1 MSLNNYHCVQNNKMT
16 QSEKDLNLFIV
27 DRRHQNYT
35 RPSMNKSGA
44 VNLYKAKKCG
54 ILNICLW
61 KSSVISWQ
69 NTNTNYF
76 FWPCVHSAGN

>member
-1 MSLNNYHCVQNNKMT
+1 MVSDLRIIDRCYNVESVYLQNGRCFELNLLLVLLLMSLNNYHCVQNNKMT

-44 VNLYKAKKCG
+44 VNL
-54 ILNICLW
+54 
-61 KSSVISWQ
+61 
-69 NTNTNYF
+69 
-76 FWPCVHSAGN
+76 

>member
-27 DRRHQNYT
+27 ERRHQNYT

-44 VNLYKAKKCG
+44 VNL
-54 ILNICLW
+54 
-61 KSSVISWQ
+61 
-69 NTNTNYF
+69 
-76 FWPCVHSAGN
+76 

>member
-1 MSLNNYHCVQNNKMT
+1 MSLNNYYCVQNNKMT

-44 VNLYKAKKCG
+44 VNLKRAKKCG
-54 ILNICLW
+54 ILNTFLG
-61 KSSVISWQ
+61 KSSVIS
-69 NTNTNYF
+69 
-76 FWPCVHSAGN
+76 